1 MGEHWRTLG
10 GRLVSVI
17 RPSVCTNWC
26 LLGSDPPTETRRCVC
41 LLSDWLHFKEVT
53 PRFLRK
59 TFLSCKTEKRLG
71 EDLDLKGEE
80 KKFTIESFLK

>member
-1 MGEHWRTLG
+1 MEKYWKTLG
-10 GRLVSVI
+10 EGFVNAI
-17 RPSVCTNWC
+17 RPSVFTNWC
-26 LLGSDPPTETRRCVC
+26 LLGSDPPTETRTCVR